1 MKIVVFGS
9 TGKSG
14 LEVIAQGLER
24 GHEIIAYA
32 RTPEKITIKHDAL
45 TIMKGELHDI
55 AAIESAII
63 GADAVISF
71 IGAGTKIV
79 GTSLSDGVKN
89 IADAM
94 QKHGVRRIL
103 QTATNI
109 AKDPL
114 DKPHFKLD
122 FMMGLIKFIQPKV
135 HSEIT
140 LIANAV
146 RIPQLDW
153 TLVRLPFLNDEP
165 LSKQVIARYKGEMK
179 DRMKLSRADLAWF
192 MLEQAESDAY
202 IKKSPFVT
210 N

>member
-14 LEVIAQGLER
+14 QQVIQQGLAR
-24 GHEIIAYA
+24 GYEVVAYA
-32 RTPEKITIKHDAL
+32 RTPEKIEIKHEAL
-45 TIMKGELHDI
+45 TIIKGELHDT
-55 AAIESAII
+55 AAIERAII

-71 IGAGTKIV
+71 IGPGTKIY

-89 IADAM
+89 ITAAM
-94 QKHGVRRIL
+94 QKHGVKRIL

-109 AKDPL
+109 AKDPQ

-140 LIANAV
+140 SIADTIRV
-146 RIPQLDW
+146 PQLDW

-165 LSKQVIARYKGEMK
+165 LSKQVHARYKGGMK
-179 DRMKLSRADLAWF
+179 DRTKLSRADLAWF
-192 MLEQAESDAY
+192 MLEQLESLAY
-202 IKKSPFVT
+202 IQKSPFVT